1 MTINT
6 TAGTVSTK
14 GDGSF
19 GIVVGSTSGIVD
31 ITTADIKTEGELSN
45 GIQAGNTGPDS
56 AMTIDT
62 TAGKITT
69 LGMYAS
75 GISANTGSFVTHHA
89 NAGLLQILA
98 GDIEVTGQ
106 GGYGVVAGA
115 YNGPID
121 ISVLGDIS
129 TGALGADGVFAMAD
143 GTTAAKVTV
152 DGSIT
157 TSADAANGIYITGA
171 PGLNSDTIIV
181 NGEINA
187 QGANAY
193 GILLTGADDAVT
205 VNTGGSVTGGKAG
218 VRLQQL
224 GAAKLTNTGHI
235 AGGGGTAVEFLGN
248 FASTFDNDG
257 SVTGDVLLGDGA
269 DTAILG
275 TNTSITGNVDGEGG
289 SDTLQLVGAGSAS
302 IDAATLLDFEIG
314 EKAGSGTWTLTGTN
328 SLFAPSFAVNDGR
341 LAVNGVLANTTFT
354 VADGAILGGGGT
366 LGGATVASGGTI
378 GPGNS
383 IGILNMAT
391 VMFNAGS
398 VFEVELDPNLADLLL
413 VSGDA
418 NIDSAAMVSV
428 KPAPGTYV
436 DGSTYR
442 ILSAGNLIGTFGSV
456 VDNSAFLDF
465 SLDSSVLNEVWL
477 RLAVVANFPDVAE
490 TPNQLAAATGLQE
503 LGAGNP
509 LFDAI
514 AVLDADSAR
523 NAFDLSSGEIHATA
537 KGTLLNDARFI
548 REAAID
554 RLRERFGVGFADAN
568 EPLGYAS
575 PEKPIAAPWPG
586 AGAGSD
592 LAVWGEV
599 FGSGATIAGDGN
611 AASASRGIGG
621 LIAGVDATLADGW
634 RFGVA
639 TGFQHSSLDVTERLS
654 SAAVDGYHLAA
665 YGGYEDERFAARFG
679 AAMTWQDVA
688 TTRSDSFS
696 GFSETL
702 AADYQARTAQIFAEL
717 AGKVR
722 YAEIDVEPFA
732 NAAVVDLETDGFT
745 ETGGAAALTA
755 AASHQSTVLTGLGL
769 RFHKDL
775 SVGDRRVGLRGMIAW
790 QHASGDVAPSSSM
803 AFAGGTPF
811 SIEGA
816 PLAADVLRLDLGL
829 VAALSARAKA
839 SLNYSGAMGNGIQD
853 HGLTGRI
860 AVGF

>member
-1 MTINT
+1 
-6 TAGTVSTK
+6 
-14 GDGSF
+14 
-19 GIVVGSTSGIVD
+19 
-31 ITTADIKTEGELSN
+31 
-45 GIQAGNTGPDS
+45 
-56 AMTIDT
+56 MTIDT
-62 TAGKITT
+62 RLGKITT

-75 GISANTGSFVTHHA
+75 GISANTGNFVTHHA

-224 GAAKLTNTGHI
+224 GAAKVTNTGHI

-314 EKAGSGTWTLTGTN
+314 EKTGSGTWTLTGTN

-354 VADGAILGGGGT
+354 VGNGAILGGGGT

-418 NIDSAAMVSV
+418 NINSAAMVSV

-465 SLDSSVLNEVWL
+465 TLDSSVLNEVWL

-523 NAFDLSSGEIHATA
+523 NAFDLSSGEIHAT
-537 KGTLLNDARFI
+537 
-548 REAAID
+548 RERRAAQRLPFHPRGGNRPVAGAVWR
-554 RLRERFGVGFADAN
+554 RLRGCE
-568 EPLGYAS
+568 
-575 PEKPIAAPWPG
+575 
-586 AGAGSD
+586 
-592 LAVWGEV
+592 
-599 FGSGATIAGDGN
+599 
-611 AASASRGIGG
+611 
-621 LIAGVDATLADGW
+621 
-634 RFGVA
+634 
-639 TGFQHSSLDVTERLS
+639 
-654 SAAVDGYHLAA
+654 
-665 YGGYEDERFAARFG
+665 
-679 AAMTWQDVA
+679 
-688 TTRSDSFS
+688 
-696 GFSETL
+696 
-702 AADYQARTAQIFAEL
+702 
-717 AGKVR
+717 
-722 YAEIDVEPFA
+722 
-732 NAAVVDLETDGFT
+732 
-745 ETGGAAALTA
+745 
-755 AASHQSTVLTGLGL
+755 
-769 RFHKDL
+769 
-775 SVGDRRVGLRGMIAW
+775 
-790 QHASGDVAPSSSM
+790 
-803 AFAGGTPF
+803 
-811 SIEGA
+811 
-816 PLAADVLRLDLGL
+816 
-829 VAALSARAKA
+829 
-839 SLNYSGAMGNGIQD
+839 
-853 HGLTGRI
+853 
-860 AVGF
+860 